1 MVSIQCRG
9 FIAEKGLVCVMAKSG
24 KDVFFCKECGYES
37 NGWLGKCPSCGE
49 WNTFVA
55 APAAPKGKAGG
66 ALSGFSASQNEIFRK
81 TAAPSL
87 LKDAKA
93 TEKTRTKTGLEE
105 FDRVLGGGMVK
116 GSLTLVSG
124 DPGIGKSTLMLMISG
139 NIAQKMK
146 VLYVSGE
153 ESAEQ
158 LKMRADRLGI
168 SSDSLYVLA
177 ETSMSAVYDA
187 VEELSPECIIVD
199 SIQTMCD
206 DNVQSAAGSISQ
218 VREITGALMKL
229 AKTTG
234 ITTFIV
240 GHVTKDGAIAGPK
253 VLEHMV
259 DTVLYFE
266 GERQLYYRIMRCVK
280 NRFGSTNEIG
290 VFEMTSGGL
299 KEVPNPSAAFLE
311 GRPEG
316 VPGTTVACTLE
327 GSRPIFVEI
336 QALISGS
343 NLNNPRRMSQGIDYN
358 RLSML
363 LAVLE
368 KRMGL
373 NIVGCDAYVNVIGGL
388 KIDEPAADLA
398 LVAAIVSSCGNFAV
412 PENSV
417 FFGEI
422 GLTGEVRAVSHADKR
437 LGELLRLGFKK
448 CYMPAANRGAVQELE
463 KAEKK
468 KSDPA
473 EIIYISNVKELRW

>member
-1 MVSIQCRG
+1 
-9 FIAEKGLVCVMAKSG
+9 MAKTQ
-24 KDVFFCKECGYES
+24 KDIFFCKECGYES

-49 WNTFVA
+49 WNTFVS
-55 APAAPKGKAGG
+55 APPASGSRAGG
-66 ALSGFSASQNEIFRK
+66 AGIGLNSFLKKK
-81 TAAPSL
+81 TSPAL
-87 LKDAKA
+87 LKNAKS
-93 TEKTRTKTGLEE
+93 TCSVRTKTGLGE

-116 GSLTLVSG
+116 GSLILVSG
-124 DPGIGKSTLMLMISG
+124 DPGIGKSTLMLMVSG
-139 NIAQKMK
+139 NIASKMK

-158 LKMRADRLGI
+158 LKMRADRLGV
-168 SSDSLYVLA
+168 DSEQLYVLA
-177 ETSMSAVYDA
+177 DTDMDA
-187 VEELSPECIIVD
+187 VFSAAEELSPECIIVD
-199 SIQTMCD
+199 SVQTMCD
-206 DNVQSAAGSISQ
+206 SSVQSAAGSVAQ
-218 VREITGALMKL
+218 VREITASLMKL
-229 AKTTG
+229 AKTDG

-266 GERQLYYRIMRCVK
+266 GERQLFYRIMRCVK

-290 VFEMTSGGL
+290 VFEMCGNGL

-311 GRPEG
+311 GRPDG
-316 VPGTTVACTLE
+316 VPGTAVACTLE
-327 GSRPIFVEI
+327 GSRPIFVEL

-343 NLNNPRRMSQGIDYN
+343 NLNNPRRMSQGVDYN

-363 LAVLE
+363 LSVLE

-373 NIVGCDAYVNVIGGL
+373 DIVGCDAYVNVIGGL

-398 LVAAIVSSCGNFAV
+398 LVAAIISSCSNV
-412 PENSV
+412 PTPENCV

-437 LGELLRLGFKK
+437 LGELLRLGFRK
-448 CYMPAANRGAVQELE
+448 CYMPAANKAAVETIVR
-463 KAEKK
+463 AEAG
-468 KSDPA
+468 KSVPA
-473 EIIYISNVKELRW
+473 EIVYINNVKELKW

>member
-1 MVSIQCRG
+1 
-9 FIAEKGLVCVMAKSG
+9 MAKNT
-24 KDVFFCKECGYES
+24 KELFFCKECGYES
-37 NGWLGKCPSCGE
+37 NGWLGKCPGCGE
-49 WNTFVA
+49 WNTFVT
-55 APAAPKGKAGG
+55 APQKNTPSVRIGMKT
-66 ALSGFSASQNEIFRK
+66 

-87 LKDAKA
+87 LKDAKSVS
-93 TEKTRTKTGLEE
+93 TVRTKTGLAE

-116 GSLTLVSG
+116 GSLVLISG

-139 NIAQKMK
+139 NIAARMK

-153 ESAEQ
+153 ESCEQ

-168 SSDSLYVLA
+168 NSDSLYVLS
-177 ETSMSAVYDA
+177 ETNMSAVYEA
-187 VEELSPECIIVD
+187 IEELSPECIIVD
-199 SIQTMCD
+199 SIQTMCED
-206 DNVQSAAGSISQ
+206 SVQSAAGSVAQ
-218 VREITGALMKL
+218 VREITGALMKT
-229 AKTTG
+229 AKTRG

-240 GHVTKDGAIAGPK
+240 GHVTKDGTIAGPK
-253 VLEHMV
+253 ILEHMV

-290 VFEMTSGGL
+290 VFEMCSNGL

-311 GRPEG
+311 GRPAG
-316 VPGTTVACTLE
+316 VSGTAVACTLE
-327 GSRPIFVEI
+327 GTRPIFVEI

-343 NLNNPRRMSQGIDYN
+343 NLSNPRRMSQGIDYN

-398 LVAAIVSSCGNFAV
+398 LVAAIISSCGNFPT
-412 PENSV
+412 PENCV

-448 CYMPAANRGAVQELE
+448 CYMPAANKPAVAALVKEE
-463 KAEKK
+463 SK
-468 KSDPA
+468 KSEPA
-473 EIIYISNVKELRW
+473 EIIYIKNVKELVW

>member
-1 MVSIQCRG
+1 
-9 FIAEKGLVCVMAKSG
+9 MAKST
-24 KDVFFCKECGYES
+24 KELFFCKECGYES

-49 WNTFVA
+49 WNTFVT
-55 APAAPKGKAGG
+55 APVGHGAQTGRGKGTQAVGNILLQKN
-66 ALSGFSASQNEIFRK
+66 S
-81 TAAPSL
+81 TPSL
-87 LKDAKA
+87 LKNAKA
-93 TEKTRTKTGLEE
+93 TDAVRTKTGLDE

-116 GSLTLVSG
+116 GSLILVSG

-139 NIAQKMK
+139 NIANKLK

-158 LKMRADRLGI
+158 LKLRADRLGVD
-168 SSDSLYVLA
+168 SDSLYVLA

-187 VEELSPECIIVD
+187 IEELAPECIIVD
-199 SIQTMCD
+199 SIQTMCED
-206 DNVQSAAGSISQ
+206 SVQSAAGSVAQ
-218 VREITGALMKL
+218 VREITASLMKI
-229 AKTTG
+229 AKTRG

-240 GHVTKDGAIAGPK
+240 GHVTKDGNIAGPK

-290 VFEMTSGGL
+290 VFEMCGSGL

-311 GRPEG
+311 GRPVG
-316 VPGTTVACTLE
+316 VSGTAVACTLE

-343 NLNNPRRMSQGIDYN
+343 NLSNPRRMSQGIDYN

-368 KRMGL
+368 KRMNL
-373 NIVGCDAYVNVIGGL
+373 NIIGCDAYVNVIGGL

-398 LVAAIVSSCGNFAV
+398 LVAAIISSCGNFPT
-412 PENSV
+412 PENCV

-448 CYMPAANRGAVQELE
+448 CYMPAANRPAVAAIE
-463 KAEKK
+463 KAESVKA
-468 KSDPA
+468 DPA
-473 EIIYISNVKELRW
+473 EIIYIKNVKELKW